1 VGGEVHFEKSKMLD
15 ERWENMKIKAARVF
29 GNSMRRLVY
38 PNWAGKAKIICVTLQ
53 RKGALYEYNTT
64 GKGNRG

>member
-1 VGGEVHFEKSKMLD
+1 MLD

-38 PNWAGKAKIICVTLQ
+38 PGWAGKSKKILNSVPVAA
-53 RKGALYEYNTT
+53 RNM
-64 GKGNRG
+64 